1 MGGKIVKKELSNNE
15 IQLAKQFN
23 LSNKPII
30 NLNYLDKEVKEA
42 VKNSAKS
49 KNMKIKPVYLK
60 NGKLR

>member
-1 MGGKIVKKELSNNE
+1 MKKELFNNE

-23 LSNKPII
+23 LPNKPII
-30 NLNYLDKEVKEA
+30 DFNYLDKEVKEA

-60 NGKLR
+60 DGKLR

>member
-30 NLNYLDKEVKEA
+30 NFNCLDKEVKEA

>member
-1 MGGKIVKKELSNNE
+1 MKKELFNNE
-15 IQLAKQFN
+15 IQLVKQFN

-49 KNMKIKPVYLK
+49 KNMKIKSVYLK
-60 NGKLR
+60 DGKLR

>member
-1 MGGKIVKKELSNNE
+1 MKKELFNNE
-15 IQLAKQFN
+15 IQLVKQFN

-30 NLNYLDKEVKEA
+30 NFNYLDKEVKEA

-60 NGKLR
+60 DGKLR

>member
-30 NLNYLDKEVKEA
+30 NFNYLDKEVKEA

-60 NGKLR
+60 DGKLR

>member
-49 KNMKIKPVYLK
+49 KNMKIKSVYLK

>member
-1 MGGKIVKKELSNNE
+1 MKKELFNNE

-49 KNMKIKPVYLK
+49 KNMKIKSVYLK